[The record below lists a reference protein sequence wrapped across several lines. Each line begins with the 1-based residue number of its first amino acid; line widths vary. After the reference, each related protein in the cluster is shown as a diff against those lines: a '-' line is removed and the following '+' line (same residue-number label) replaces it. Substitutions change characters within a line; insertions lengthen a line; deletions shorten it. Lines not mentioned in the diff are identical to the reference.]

1 MLLQQKSAKR
11 IAQATVLGF
20 LSIPLSGFIAD
31 MYIPS
36 LPSIAQDL
44 QISESQVQLSLTLF
58 FLSIGISQFFAG
70 SILDS
75 IGRYRP
81 TLIALTFVGLSSIL
95 IANTGSIELIY
106 LMRII
111 QGMAIAVVVVAKRAF
126 FVDLYT
132 GDKLKNY
139 LSYFTI
145 IWSCG
150 PILAPFFGGIIQKY
164 LHWEVNFYFLAAYAF
179 LLLLLE
185 LLISAETLKE
195 KRKFELTPII
205 KQYAEFMKNKSFVM
219 GLLIL
224 GFAYSIVMIFNI
236 AGPFVLKNDFHE
248 NPFIIGLCTLILG
261 TSWMIGGFVSKYLMH
276 LPLTHKIFTAV
287 CVQTVLVLLLNLFGL
302 VGSHLWIFIAFG
314 FFIHICSGFLYNIY
328 FVQSM
333 LYFPKNPGMVG
344 GLLGS
349 IVYIITSANSWIISN
364 VGTVSSQHD
373 LSLRYLLYCVILL
386 IFCMLAVRILK
397 KAQQAAVL
405 D

>member
-150 PILAPFFGGIIQKY
+150 PILAP
-164 LHWEVNFYFLAAYAF
+164 
-179 LLLLLE
+179 
-185 LLISAETLKE
+185 
-195 KRKFELTPII
+195 
-205 KQYAEFMKNKSFVM
+205 
-219 GLLIL
+219 
-224 GFAYSIVMIFNI
+224 
-236 AGPFVLKNDFHE
+236 
-248 NPFIIGLCTLILG
+248 
-261 TSWMIGGFVSKYLMH
+261 
-276 LPLTHKIFTAV
+276 
-287 CVQTVLVLLLNLFGL
+287 
-302 VGSHLWIFIAFG
+302 
-314 FFIHICSGFLYNIY
+314 
-328 FVQSM
+328 
-333 LYFPKNPGMVG
+333 
-344 GLLGS
+344 
-349 IVYIITSANSWIISN
+349 
-364 VGTVSSQHD
+364 
-373 LSLRYLLYCVILL
+373 
-386 IFCMLAVRILK
+386 
-397 KAQQAAVL
+397 
-405 D
+405 